1 MPLLA
6 TAGGA
11 SVRGLRPYSSQAV
24 AAFIAAT
31 GGTVTTS
38 GNYKYH
44 TFYDSA
50 TFEVT
55 SSPAGKYIDVL
66 LVGGGGATGGNSSC
80 GGGGGVVIKENE
92 SVSVGSYTITV
103 GRVNANSF
111 GDGGPSQAFGFVAL
125 GGGGGGVSSFTQSA
139 VNGRSGGSGG
149 GAGVWFGG
157 PTGVGDPVSGVPGS
171 GLQPTSASGGFG
183 NAGGYGVLT
192 ALPGGGFSMVG
203 AAGGGAGLRGRAG
216 RAGRTDRHGAS
227 NALGRP
233 GQATRP

>member
-125 GGGGGGVSSFTQSA
+125 GGGGGG
-139 VNGRSGGSGG
+139 GGSDCLLFSFGCLDTPCKEKREENEG
-149 GAGVWFGG
+149 RNRAGV
-157 PTGVGDPVSGVPGS
+157 
-171 GLQPTSASGGFG
+171 ASRGF
-183 NAGGYGVLT
+183 L
-192 ALPGGGFSMVG
+192 
-203 AAGGGAGLRGRAG
+203 
-216 RAGRTDRHGAS
+216 
-227 NALGRP
+227 
-233 GQATRP
+233 